1 MSAPT
6 KEQGQGSAGAVETT
20 EGDFS
25 ALLKQRFRPANEEKG
40 QAIEDAVSV
49 LCEHALA
56 HRELVAQ
63 DTLRTIHSLIAAL
76 DERISTQLNEVIHHE
91 EFQKL
96 EGAWRGLHHLV
107 THTETDESLQI
118 RVLPISKDELRTT
131 LRKFPGTSW
140 DQSPLFKQIYEH
152 EYGQLGGTPYS
163 CLIGDYQFDHT
174 PPDVEALTAM
184 GKIAAAAHAPFIS
197 AAGASVLGM
206 DSYQEL
212 SNPRDISAIFTTPEY
227 AGWRALRDSEDS
239 RYIGLTMPRFLAR
252 QPYGA
257 KSDPVEEFGFE
268 EDTAGGDPS
277 KFCWANSAYAM
288 ATNIGRAFKLYGWCA
303 RIRGVTSGGLVENL
317 PTYTFPTD
325 EGGVAM
331 TCPTEIAISDRRE
344 AELASSGFMPLVHR
358 KHSNQAA
365 FIGAQSLQRPAEY
378 DDPDA
383 TANAALSARLPYMFA
398 TCRFAHYLKAIV
410 RDRIGSFDSR
420 SSIEKWL
427 SRWIGQYVH
436 GAPEHASDIE
446 KAKRPLAA
454 AQVVVEELEDSPGYY
469 GAQIFLQPHYQLEG
483 LTVALKLIS
492 RLPSEK
498 G

>member
-1 MSAPT
+1 MSTT
-6 KEQGQGSAGAVETT
+6 KQQDGATGAVETT
-20 EGDFS
+20 TDSGFAS
-25 ALLKQRFRPANEEKG
+25 LLQQRFRPANEEKG
-40 QAIEDAVSV
+40 QAIEDAVSI
-49 LCEHALA
+49 LCEQALQNK
-56 HRELVAQ
+56 ELVAQ
-63 DTLRTIHSLIAAL
+63 DTLRTIQSLIAAI
-76 DERISTQLNEVIHHE
+76 DERISTQVNEVMHHE

-96 EGAWRGLHHLV
+96 ESSWRGLHHLV
-107 THTETDESLQI
+107 TNTETDESLQI
-118 RVLPISKDELRTT
+118 RVLPISKDEVRTT

-140 DQSPLFKQIYEH
+140 DQSPLFKLIYEQ

-163 CLIGDYQFDHT
+163 CLVGDYHFDHSPT
-174 PPDVEALTAM
+174 DVETLTSFA
-184 GKIAAAAHAPFIS
+184 KIASAAHAPFLS
-197 AAGASVLGM
+197 AANATVLGM

-212 SNPRDISAIFTTPEY
+212 ANPRDISAIFTTPEY

-252 QPYGA
+252 KPYGA
-257 KSDPVEEFGFE
+257 KSDPVEEFAFE
-268 EDTAGGDPS
+268 EDTAGGDPE

-288 ATNIGRAFKLYGWCA
+288 ATNIARAFKLYGWCA
-303 RIRGVTSGGLVENL
+303 RIRGVTSGGIVENL

-344 AELASSGFMPLVHR
+344 AELAKCGFMPLVHR
-358 KHSNQAA
+358 KHSNEAA

-410 RDRIGSFDSR
+410 RDRIGSFDDR
-420 SSIEKWL
+420 SSIEQWL
-427 SRWIGQYVH
+427 TNWVGQYVH

-446 KAKRPLAA
+446 KAKRPLSA
-454 AQVVVEELEDSPGYY
+454 AQVIVQELEDSPGYY

-483 LTVALKLIS
+483 LTVALKLVS
-492 RLPSEK
+492 RLPSER